1 MELQYKCIPKNILHR
16 IRAEQAILY
25 VSSQNGSFLM
35 DGLVGGSVLRP
46 TSRNLEMIISVY
58 GYLRLSRSLF
68 DFTLE
73 TIMVWMIWTA
83 ITDDSLA
90 CNVLNARTDVRID
103 MSFPAL
109 VGIDG
114 VTISA
119 LIGHLINSS
128 TPLNTAQHSS
138 TQNTIMLYERVCSD
152 RSFFV

>member
-1 MELQYKCIPKNILHR
+1 
-16 IRAEQAILY
+16 
-25 VSSQNGSFLM
+25 M

-90 CNVLNARTDVRID
+90 CNVLNVRTDVRID

-109 VGIDG
+109 VSIDG
-114 VTISA
+114 VTITA
-119 LIGHLINSS
+119 LLGHLINRRTLTVAVKKS
-128 TPLNTAQHSS
+128 TQLNTAQHNSTQLNTTQHSS
-138 TQNTIMLYERVCSD
+138 TQLNTAQHNSTQLNTLNRTPVDQKRAALSC
-152 RSFFV
+152 F